1 MMTRASTISTA
12 NTAVGALPTS
22 TRMNSRS
29 GVGQPIASEVMSIRE
44 RIAAPMAK
52 AMPAPAR
59 ISPSC
64 R

>member
-1 MMTRASTISTA
+1 MMTRASVISTA
-12 NTAVGALPTS
+12 NTAVEALPTS

-29 GVGQPIASEVMSIRE
+29 AAGQPIASEARSIRK
-44 RIAAPMAK
+44 RIAAPAAY

-59 ISPSC
+59 MSPSC